1 MASKRRLTNTT
12 LGPLTFV
19 IGLAAAYLLTRIA
32 HKHGVGLR
40 FKAIPELPQA
50 PPQRRLPKRRNDDE

>member
-1 MASKRRLTNTT
+1 MTGKRNLTNTT

-19 IGLAAAYLLTRIA
+19 VGLAVAYLLTRLA

-40 FKAIPELPQA
+40 FKAIPQLAEA
-50 PPQRRLPKRRNDDE
+50 PPQRRLPRRQNDE